1 MMRKK
6 RRLAVALAV
15 SSLVAG
21 GMFFGVSQLAH
32 AQDVAGTCSSSGADA
47 NCNVTET
54 ITSPSSILVSLSTTI
69 NNQYPTYN
77 YTLEC
82 SLGSQSDT
90 TTGSGDAQAPYT
102 QTISLPYTNPDS
114 CTISVTAII
123 PTGDAFDHITLTVE
137 YTTGTSTSSSGPV
150 SVISGYD
157 NKCLDDRG
165 NSSANKTEVI
175 IWTCNNED
183 SAQGWTFT
191 NGELQHNGK
200 CANDPGYGGSGT
212 KLILWNCTGTSNE
225 KWSHTS
231 SDGEYILSSSSHGL
245 LCLNDPGY
253 SKTNRTQLIVYRC
266 TNSSNEHWS

>member
-1 MMRKK
+1 MRKK

-32 AQDVAGTCSSSGADA
+32 AQDVAGTCTSTGADA

-54 ITSPSSILVSLSTTI
+54 ITSPSSILVSISTTI

-102 QTISLPYTNPDS
+102 QTIALPYTNPDS
-114 CTISVTAII
+114 CTISVTGLI
-123 PTGDAFDHITLTVE
+123 PTGDAFDDITLTVE

-157 NKCLDDRG
+157 NKCLDDKG
-165 NSSANKTEVI
+165 NSSSNGAEVI

-183 SAQGWTFT
+183 SAQAWTFT
-191 NGELQHNGK
+191 SGELQHDGK

-225 KWSHTS
+225 KWSRTGS
-231 SDGEYILSSSSHGL
+231 GEYILSYSSHGL
-245 LCLNDPGY
+245 LCLDDPGY
-253 SKTNRTQLIVYRC
+253 SKTNRTRLIVWDC
-266 TNSSNEHWS
+266 KNSSNQHWSS